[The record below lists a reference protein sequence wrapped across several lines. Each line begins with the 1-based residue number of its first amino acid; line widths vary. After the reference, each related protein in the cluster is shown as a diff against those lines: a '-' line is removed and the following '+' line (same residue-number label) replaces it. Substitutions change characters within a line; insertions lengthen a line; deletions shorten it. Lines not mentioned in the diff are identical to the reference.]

1 MKLFKR
7 TLGIFAMALASLL
20 AAQPTIAQEN
30 MVDTIK
36 KRGNLKVGFA
46 TFVPWAM
53 RDKQGKFVG
62 FEIDVAAKV
71 AKDLGVELDLQP
83 TAWDGIIPSLIGGKF
98 DVIIGGMTVTPPRRE
113 QIDFTDQ
120 YSTSGL
126 GAAANKQLASK
137 LTWPADYNS
146 TSVTFACR
154 RGSSPCGYIERT
166 FPKATLR
173 QFDDMGLGI
182 QEVINGNAHVWIS
195 AEPFPTFKSVQQP
208 DKLFRANTELFE
220 GGFEGMGI
228 KKGNPALLKHL
239 NEWIAKNQ
247 AFLKE
252 RRTYW
257 FSTQD
262 WAAQVPSF

>member
-1 MKLFKR
+1 MKLFTR
-7 TLGIFAMALASLL
+7 ALGIFALAFASLL
-20 AAQPTIAQEN
+20 ASQPAAAQEN
-30 MVDTIK
+30 MLDTIK

-98 DVIIGGMTVTPPRRE
+98 DVIIGGMTITPARRE
-113 QIDFTDQ
+113 QIDFTDR

-126 GAAANKQLASK
+126 GTVANKQLASK
-137 LTWPADYNS
+137 MTWPTDYNNS
-146 TSVTFACR
+146 NVTFACR
-154 RGSSPCGYIERT
+154 RGSSPCVYIEKT
-166 FPKATLR
+166 FPKASLR
-173 QFDDMGLGI
+173 QFDDNGLGI
-182 QEVINGNAHVWIS
+182 QEVINGNAHAWIS
-195 AEPFPTFKSVQQP
+195 TEPFPSFKAMQHP
-208 DKLFRANTELFE
+208 EKLFKASNEIFE
-220 GGFEGMGI
+220 GGMEGMGV
-228 KKGNPALLKHL
+228 KKGNPALLNAL
-239 NEWIAKNQ
+239 NEWIGKNQ

-257 FSTQD
+257 FSTQE
-262 WAAQVPSF
+262 WASQVPAF

>member
-1 MKLFKR
+1 
-7 TLGIFAMALASLL
+7 MALASLL

-120 YSTSGL
+120 Y
-126 GAAANKQLASK
+126 
-137 LTWPADYNS
+137 
-146 TSVTFACR
+146 
-154 RGSSPCGYIERT
+154 
-166 FPKATLR
+166 
-173 QFDDMGLGI
+173 
-182 QEVINGNAHVWIS
+182 
-195 AEPFPTFKSVQQP
+195 
-208 DKLFRANTELFE
+208 
-220 GGFEGMGI
+220 
-228 KKGNPALLKHL
+228 
-239 NEWIAKNQ
+239 
-247 AFLKE
+247 
-252 RRTYW
+252 
-257 FSTQD
+257 
-262 WAAQVPSF
+262 